1 MNRTLGI
8 AVIGH
13 TPREDIAATVA
24 HYLPKGTRI
33 VLRGCLDG
41 LGEAE
46 IAARPPINGDD
57 ALYTRLPGGRDVK
70 LSKRHVIEH
79 APAALALLRRDG
91 ADAIL
96 FNCTGEF
103 PPIPGDTGVVFPSR
117 VLNGMAES
125 LLARGRLGLL
135 APLPEQIPKLTQK
148 WSRPGLEVV
157 ADAVMPSAEPA
168 EIRAAARRLA
178 AQRPDLV
185 ALDCM
190 SFTPAAKDIV
200 RAVTGVPAILGITA
214 AARVLCEL
222 ME

>member
-1 MNRTLGI
+1 M
-8 AVIGH
+8 
-13 TPREDIAATVA
+13 
-24 HYLPKGTRI
+24 PKGTRI

-41 LGEAE
+41 LSEGE
-46 IAARPPINGDD
+46 IAARPPIDGDD
-57 ALYTRLPGGRDVK
+57 TLYTRLPNGRDVK

-79 APAALALLRRDG
+79 APAAFALLRRDG

-117 VLNGMAES
+117 VLNGMAEG

-135 APLPEQIPKLTQK
+135 VPLAEQIPTLAQK

-157 ADAVMPSAEPA
+157 AEAVMPSADAVEM
-168 EIRAAARRLA
+168 RSAARRLA
-178 AQRPDLV
+178 ARRPDLV

-190 SFTPAAKDIV
+190 SFTPAAKEIV
-200 RAVTGVPAILGITA
+200 RAATGVPAILGITA